1 MVALTQM
8 VDRLADDHARA
19 RQLALGLA
27 EIPGLVLDPA
37 LVQTNM
43 VFFELADAVTLPAGE
58 IVQRLRT
65 LANVWVDT
73 AGPRR
78 FRVVTHYWIDD
89 KAVELFLETLR
100 TVLRNG

>member
-1 MVALTQM
+1 MASQ
-8 VDRLADDHARA
+8 
-19 RQLALGLA
+19 
-27 EIPGLVLDPA
+27 GLVLDPV

-43 VFFELADAVTLPAGE
+43 VFFELAEAVTLPAGE

-78 FRVVTHYWIDD
+78 FRVVTHFWIDD
-89 KAVELFLETLR
+89 NAVALFLETLHAI
-100 TVLRNG
+100 LRNG